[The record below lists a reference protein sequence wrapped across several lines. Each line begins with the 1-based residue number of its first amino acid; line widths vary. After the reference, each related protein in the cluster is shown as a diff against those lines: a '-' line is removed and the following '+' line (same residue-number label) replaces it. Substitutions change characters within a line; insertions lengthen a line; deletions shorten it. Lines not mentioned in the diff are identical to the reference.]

1 LEENKQSTMFYKNMR
16 YLEKPL
22 IVLVSIIG
30 VVMFYKYFY
39 DGTEY
44 TRSNLDNKLYRV
56 RSATGQQEKA
66 DLLALMNL
74 KLNVIVDSFKN
85 ANYNSNV
92 SIQRLIKNWNKGVTI
107 KEIGKMESDAAY
119 VINKQYMSFC
129 LPENTSKT
137 LDNTNLMTYVG
148 IHELA
153 HIMSNET
160 GHGDEFIKNFEFLL
174 NHAKTLN
181 YTDPIM
187 NKEVPVY
194 IQLNKLNT
202 ADNYCGVPL
211 VNSIN

>member
-1 LEENKQSTMFYKNMR
+1 MR